1 MKKSAVDWT
10 EPFFGQASDAERLA
24 QLQQEILSL
33 LENALAL
40 AQSKHRDDK
49 ESVHALRVLLKHLR
63 AYWQLVRF
71 AVPRLTFQAA
81 KKRMRLTGKQL
92 SAMRDREVLMDT
104 LLDLVES
111 APESEKACLME
122 VLKAWMTEPP
132 PAPIP
137 WDKVI
142 HALKKERQ
150 AWRKLKFDFQ
160 SDTALQDG
168 LAMTFTRCRALGK
181 QAFQPDN
188 LEQRHAWR
196 KWVKYGYYQLKIL
209 RQLGLRGQRKRIQ
222 CLDELGDLLG
232 REHDFM
238 ILESRLKETLSQSE
252 LWSEHWTAIQAV
264 YEAKMADFQEQSA
277 VLQRRLSKL

>member
-1 MKKSAVDWT
+1 MKKSAVDWA
-10 EPFFGQASDAERLA
+10 EPFFGQMSDAERLA

-104 LLDLVES
+104 LLDLVEL
-111 APESEKACLME
+111 APESEKHCLMAM
-122 VLKAWMTEPP
+122 LKAWMNEPP
-132 PAPIP
+132 PPPIP

-142 HALKKERQ
+142 QALKKERQ

-160 SDTALQDG
+160 SDGPLKEG

-181 QAFQPDN
+181 QAFKPGQ

-196 KWVKYGYYQLKIL
+196 KWVKYAYYQLKLL

-222 CLDELGDLLG
+222 CLDELGELLG

-238 ILESRLKETLSQSE
+238 MLKHRLKETLPQP
-252 LWSEHWTAIQAV
+252 EHWETIQPV
-264 YEAKMADFQEQSA
+264 YQTKMAEFQTQSA
-277 VLQRRLSKL
+277 ALQRRLSKL